1 MTIQVADLTDG
12 VARMTK
18 EGKQQGG
25 SGQERRTR
33 LAEKL
38 RENLRRRK
46 AQMRERRMAREAAE
60 KAPPERKE

>member
-1 MTIQVADLTDG
+1 MTEQ
-12 VARMTK
+12 
-18 EGKQQGG
+18 GKQQGG

-60 KAPPERKE
+60 QAPPERKE